1 MPYQFALN
9 LCGFLCAECHEP
21 LAFVDVLLVAPR
33 RETDLIVAAV
43 AEAKN
48 TITILDPEAFASLQD
63 RVIAKGSTDAEG
75 QLVINIE
82 DERYQGGAFELVLA
96 ISAVPQQKRQQSQDL
111 LPVSLTTLQ
120 PQWQQKEG
128 FFSDGWRYCL
138 PAKIWCAIRAR
149 FGAWVICGRVVDQDS
164 GVGLAGAIVEAF
176 DTDLFQDDALGLSQP
191 SGPDGHFRIDYA
203 AADFQRT
210 TFSPLINVE
219 FFPGPDL
226 YFRVSAAGGGVLLQ
240 EDRSLGRSPGR
251 GNVAPC
257 ACVELKLPSRG
268 VPQQADPT
276 TFPYWTAIGDF
287 NLASHINPLTGR
299 TSAIPPFT
307 GHRNN
312 LAFYN
317 NLELRGVVPW
327 REPGN
332 PAGRLKYR
340 FLVQELVPGAIAQPV
355 TGALLHG
362 VQVGTQPI
370 NWKLLGNTLSSE
382 QAPIYLADV
391 DQDPAVP
398 SAATPGPWGDVPP
411 CFVKVD
417 AQGWVVVSE
426 FAIGGGFGV
435 AGSIMGLATAAIAP
449 AGTPANVSAGAAVP
463 PAQQLNGRF
472 FRLIFEVARTDGTP
486 LPTYGRTL
494 ARLHVSNHE
503 EVSELGIA
511 ELGASGVGCS
521 PLNKSLTVKHTVDH
535 ELLDFW
541 SIDVSSA
548 AFPPLG
554 VYPPAPP
561 SPPFPNILSGTAPRG
576 GNGTT
581 PIDISSWLPCSYT
594 VSLTTRRALTDGLN
608 DDSGRTKPIT
618 FCIDR

>member
-9 LCGFLCAECHEP
+9 LCGSLCAECHES

-33 RETDLIVAAV
+33 PQTDLIVAAV
-43 AEAKN
+43 AEPKN
-48 TITILDPEAFASLQD
+48 TVTILDPEAFSSLQD
-63 RVIAKGSTDAEG
+63 RIIAKGSTDAEG
-75 QLVINIE
+75 QLAINIA
-82 DERYQGGAFELVLA
+82 DERYQGAAFEVVLA
-96 ISAVPQQKRQQSQDL
+96 ISAVPQQKRQQDQEL

-128 FFSDGWRYCL
+128 FFFDGWRYCL

-149 FGAWVICGRVVDQDS
+149 FGAWVICGRVVDQGS
-164 GVGLAGAIVEAF
+164 GIGVAGAIVEAF
-176 DTDLFQDDALGLSQP
+176 DTDLFQDDALGRSLP
-191 SGPDGHFRIDYA
+191 SGPDGQFRIDYA
-203 AADFQRT
+203 AADFRRT
-210 TFSPLINVE
+210 PFSPLINVE

-240 EDRSLGRSPGR
+240 EDRSVGRSPGR

-257 ACVELKLPSRG
+257 ACVKLEVPIRD

-299 TSAIPPFT
+299 TSGIPPFT

-317 NLELRGVVPW
+317 NLQLRGVVPW

-340 FLVQELVPGAIAQPV
+340 FLVQELTSGAIAQPV

-362 VQVGTQPI
+362 VQVGSRNI
-370 NWKLLGNTLSSE
+370 AWKSLGDTLSIE
-382 QAPIYLADV
+382 QAPIYLADL
-391 DQDPAVP
+391 DEDPVIP
-398 SAATPGPWGDVPP
+398 PPATPGPWGPVPAYK
-411 CFVKVD
+411 VKVD
-417 AQGWVVVSE
+417 GQGWAVVSE

-449 AGTPANVSAGAAVP
+449 AGTLASGSAGDAVA
-463 PAQQLNGRF
+463 PAGQLNGQF
-472 FRLIFEVARTDGTP
+472 FRLIFQVARTDGTP
-486 LPTYGRTL
+486 LPSYGRTL
-494 ARLHVSNHE
+494 ARLHVSNHG
-503 EVSELGIA
+503 EVRRLGIE

-521 PLNKSLTVKHTVDH
+521 PLNNSLTVKHTVDH

-548 AFPPLG
+548 AFPP
-554 VYPPAPP
+554 YPPAPP
-561 SPPFPNILSGTAPRG
+561 SPPFPNLLSGTAPRG

-581 PIDISSWLPCSYT
+581 AIDISSWLPCSYT
-594 VSLTTRRALTDGLN
+594 VSLTTRLALTDGLN

>member
-9 LCGFLCAECHEP
+9 LCGSLCSECHEP

-33 RETDLIVAAV
+33 PQTDLIVAAV
-43 AEAKN
+43 AEPKN
-48 TITILDPEAFASLQD
+48 TVTILDPEAFSSLQD
-63 RVIAKGSTDAEG
+63 RIIAKGSTDAEG
-75 QLVINIE
+75 QLAINIA
-82 DERYQGGAFELVLA
+82 DERYQGAAFEVVLA
-96 ISAVPQQKRQQSQDL
+96 ISAVPQQKRQQDQEL

-128 FFSDGWRYCL
+128 FFFDGWRYCL

-149 FGAWVICGRVVDQDS
+149 FGAWVICGRVVDQGS
-164 GVGLAGAIVEAF
+164 GIGVAGAIVEAF
-176 DTDLFQDDALGLSQP
+176 DTDLFQDDALGRSLP
-191 SGPDGHFRIDYA
+191 SGPDGQFRIDYA
-203 AADFQRT
+203 AADFRRT
-210 TFSPLINVE
+210 PFSPLINVE

-240 EDRSLGRSPGR
+240 EDRSVGRSPGR

-257 ACVELKLPSRG
+257 ACVKLEVPIRD

-299 TSAIPPFT
+299 TSGIPPFT

-317 NLELRGVVPW
+317 NLQLRGVVPW

-340 FLVQELVPGAIAQPV
+340 FLVQELTSGAIAQPV

-362 VQVGTQPI
+362 VQVGSRNI
-370 NWKLLGNTLSSE
+370 AWKSLGDTLSIE
-382 QAPIYLADV
+382 QAPIYLADL
-391 DQDPAVP
+391 DEDPVIP
-398 SAATPGPWGDVPP
+398 PPATPGPWGPVPAYK
-411 CFVKVD
+411 VKVD
-417 AQGWVVVSE
+417 GQGWAVVSE

-449 AGTPANVSAGAAVP
+449 AGTLASGSAGDAVA
-463 PAQQLNGRF
+463 PAGQLNGQF
-472 FRLIFEVARTDGTP
+472 FRLIFQVARTDGTP
-486 LPTYGRTL
+486 LPSYGRTL
-494 ARLHVSNHE
+494 ARLHVSNHG
-503 EVSELGIA
+503 EVRRLGIE

-521 PLNKSLTVKHTVDH
+521 PLNNSLTVKHTVDH
-535 ELLDFW
+535 ELLDLW

-548 AFPPLG
+548 AFPP
-554 VYPPAPP
+554 YPPAPP
-561 SPPFPNILSGTAPRG
+561 SPPFPNLLSGTAPRG

-581 PIDISSWLPCSYT
+581 AIDISSWLPCSYT
-594 VSLTTRRALTDGLN
+594 VSLTTRLALTDGLN
-608 DDSGRTKPIT
+608 DDSGRTSQIT

>member
-9 LCGFLCAECHEP
+9 LCGSLCAECHEP

-82 DERYQGGAFELVLA
+82 DGRYQGGAFEVVLA

-111 LPVSLTTLQ
+111 LPVSLTTVQ
-120 PQWQQKEG
+120 PQWQQREG

-149 FGAWVICGRVVDQDS
+149 FGAWVICGRLVDQAS
-164 GVGLAGAIVEAF
+164 GVGVAGAIVEAF
-176 DTDLFQDDALGLSQP
+176 DTDLFQDDALGMSLP

-210 TFSPLINVE
+210 PFSPLINVE

-226 YFRVSAAGGGVLLQ
+226 YFRVSAAGGVLLQ

-257 ACVELKLPSRG
+257 ACVELMVPTRG
-268 VPQQADPT
+268 VPQQPDPT

-287 NLASHINPLTGR
+287 NLASHIDALTGR

-307 GHRNN
+307 SHRNN
-312 LAFYN
+312 LAFHN
-317 NLELRGVVPW
+317 NLPLVGIVPW

-340 FLVQELVPGAIAQPV
+340 FLVQELVPGSIVQPV

-362 VQVGTQPI
+362 VRVGSRNI
-370 NWKLLGNTLSSE
+370 AWKSLGDTLSIE

-391 DQDPAVP
+391 DEDPVIPAP
-398 SAATPGPWGDVPP
+398 AISGPWGPVPAYT
-411 CFVKVD
+411 VKVD

-486 LPTYGRTL
+486 LPAYGRTL
-494 ARLHVSNHE
+494 ARLHVSNHG
-503 EVSELGIA
+503 EVRRLGIA
-511 ELGASGVGCS
+511 ELGVSGVGCS
-521 PLNKSLTVKHTVDH
+521 PLNNSLTVKHTVDH
-535 ELLDFW
+535 ELLDLW
-541 SIDVSSA
+541 SLDVSSA
-548 AFPPLG
+548 AFPP
-554 VYPPAPP
+554 YPLVPP
-561 SPPFPNILSGTAPRG
+561 SPPFPNLLSGTVPRG

-581 PIDISSWLPCSYT
+581 AIDISSWLPCSYT
-594 VSLTTRRALTDGLN
+594 VSLTTRLALTDGLN
-608 DDSGRTKPIT
+608 DDTGRTSQIT

>member
-435 AGSIMGLATAAIAP
+435 AGSIMGLATAALAP

-472 FRLIFEVARTDGTP
+472 FKLIFEVARTDDTP

-521 PLNKSLTVKHTVDH
+521 PLNNSLTVKHTVDH

-548 AFPPLG
+548 AFPP
-554 VYPPAPP
+554 YPPAPP

>member
-9 LCGFLCAECHEP
+9 LCGSLCAECHES

-33 RETDLIVAAV
+33 PQTDLIVAAV
-43 AEAKN
+43 AEPKN
-48 TITILDPEAFASLQD
+48 TVTILDPEAFSSLQD
-63 RVIAKGSTDAEG
+63 RIIAKGSTDAEG
-75 QLVINIE
+75 QLAINIA
-82 DERYQGGAFELVLA
+82 DERYQGAAFEVVLA
-96 ISAVPQQKRQQSQDL
+96 ISAVPQQKRQQDQEL

-120 PQWQQKEG
+120 PQWQQMEG
-128 FFSDGWRYCL
+128 FFFDGWRYCL

-149 FGAWVICGRVVDQDS
+149 FGAWVICGRVVDQGS
-164 GVGLAGAIVEAF
+164 GIGVAGAIVEAF
-176 DTDLFQDDALGLSQP
+176 DTDLFQDDALGRSLP
-191 SGPDGHFRIDYA
+191 SGPDGQFRIDYA
-203 AADFQRT
+203 AADFRRT
-210 TFSPLINVE
+210 PFSPLINVE

-240 EDRSLGRSPGR
+240 EDRSVGRSPGR

-257 ACVELKLPSRG
+257 ACVKLEVPIRD

-299 TSAIPPFT
+299 TSGIPPFT

-317 NLELRGVVPW
+317 NLQLRGVVPW

-340 FLVQELVPGAIAQPV
+340 FLVQELTSGAIAQPV

-362 VQVGTQPI
+362 VQVGSRNI
-370 NWKLLGNTLSSE
+370 AWKSLGDTLSIE
-382 QAPIYLADV
+382 QAPIYLADL
-391 DQDPAVP
+391 DEDPVIP
-398 SAATPGPWGDVPP
+398 PPATPGPWGPVPAYK
-411 CFVKVD
+411 VKVD
-417 AQGWVVVSE
+417 GQGWVVVSE

-449 AGTPANVSAGAAVP
+449 AGTLASGSAGDAVA
-463 PAQQLNGRF
+463 PAGQLNGQF
-472 FRLIFEVARTDGTP
+472 FRLIFQVARTDGTP
-486 LPTYGRTL
+486 LPSYGRTL
-494 ARLHVSNHE
+494 ARLHVSNHG
-503 EVSELGIA
+503 EVRRLGIE

-521 PLNKSLTVKHTVDH
+521 PLNNSLTVKHTVDH

-548 AFPPLG
+548 AFPP
-554 VYPPAPP
+554 YPPAPP
-561 SPPFPNILSGTAPRG
+561 SPPFPNLLSGTAPRG

-581 PIDISSWLPCSYT
+581 AIDISSWLPCSYT
-594 VSLTTRRALTDGLN
+594 VSLTTRLALTDGLN
-608 DDSGRTKPIT
+608 DDSGRTSQIT